1 MNTAKKGR
9 IHKGGI
15 ITRVVSRNWLATM
28 VSTYIYDIMYLY
40 IYIYLVVF
48 IYDTMYIYIYYYVYI
63 YILFVCTTYI
73 LQYVYIYNVLS
84 IDWINQGY

>member
-40 IYIYLVVF
+40 IYLFVF
-48 IYDTMYIYIYYYVYI
+48 IYDTMYIYYIMYI